1 MKGGHDLGG
10 KHGLGPIA
18 PEPESIEP
26 VFHRDWERRVF
37 AMTMATGMLGQWNI
51 DESRHAR
58 ESQHP
63 ADYLKNSYFENWLA
77 GIKTLLLAKGL
88 VSEAELSAALIDHAA
103 CADQTPATHL
113 TPPNAEQALKI
124 IASGGPTL
132 IDSSESPRFKI
143 GQKVRAKKVHTSGHS
158 RLPAYVQGSVGTVE
172 ENYGCHVY
180 PDKNSAG
187 ERVGEH
193 LYRVRFS
200 SCSLWGG
207 TETGD
212 EVLVDLWQPYLEESE

>member
-18 PEPESIEP
+18 PEPESLEP
-26 VFHRDWERRVF
+26 VFHAEWERRVF

-77 GIKTLLLAKGL
+77 GIKTLLLNKGL
-88 VSEAELSAALIDHAA
+88 ISEDELSAMLPDQKVAA
-103 CADQTPATHL
+103 HL
-113 TPPNAEQALKI
+113 SPPNAEQALKI
-124 IASGGPTL
+124 IDAGGPTL
-132 IDSSESPRFKI
+132 MDSVEIPLFEV
-143 GQKVRAKKVHTSGHS
+143 GQKVRAKKSHTSGHS

-180 PDKNSAG
+180 PDKNSKG
-187 ERVGEH
+187 EHVGEF
-193 LYRVRFS
+193 LYRVNFS
-200 SCSLWGG
+200 NHSLWGD
-207 TETGD
+207 TENND
-212 EVLVDLWQPYLEESE
+212 EVLVDLWQPYLEASE